1 MAILDDLGLDII
13 AAYSFSRYL
22 RLAYAGPVVRLRDSL
37 SAEADFYPNGSGGL
51 AQGSAVGDDPN
62 TWGTAPFDVI
72 TVYDQSGNALDAD
85 TLISA
90 SYPDLNLAL
99 TGGFAAMESEGL
111 RSTLNLSASGVSNST
126 SHILAAVVQYNGTEA
141 FGNNGGNVL
150 GQSAGSIAGL
160 RYEAYSGTAGVF
172 DPRYIDYQADDI
184 YQAPGTDFI
193 DQGER
198 VSLALVKPTAGSS
211 SADIEGYFE
220 GVLDGGNSGGVW
232 DIRSNFK
239 LDLSGSQASDQLS
252 PLFEAVW
259 LQSASDLIQADI
271 DALIADQMAYYETRD
286 YGPAAAGTSL
296 GTAIETDSAPPISAA
311 RVSTLGAAQE
321 TDAALSLASA
331 RRRTLTPAAEVDQ
344 ALPLSV
350 ARVRSLGVAAETEAA
365 LPLATAA
372 GVTLASV
379 TMAETALPLAA
390 ERVRSLGLATTSIE
404 ALALSTAHACTLT
417 PAIEAIQ
424 ILPITGRRI
433 TTLDIA
439 EGSDQALALVQAAGD
454 DFIRFTIELAP
465 VRSIAEIGPIRATI
479 ERAA

>member
-62 TWGTAPFDVI
+62 TWGTAPFDVV

-111 RSTLNLSASGVSNST
+111 RSTLNLSASGISNST
-126 SHILAAVVQYNGTEA
+126 SHILAAVVQYNGTEV

-184 YQAPGTDFI
+184 YQALSTDFI

-220 GVLDGGNSGGVW
+220 GALDGGNSGGVW
-232 DIRSNFK
+232 DIRSSFK
-239 LDLSGSQASDQLS
+239 LDLSGTQSSDQLS

-286 YGPAAAGTSL
+286 YVPGGGSEDTIPAQGVATPAPTVGTATLRQDHVLTAQGVATPPPTVGAAALRQVHALTVQGVATPPPTVGAATLSQVHAIGTQNVATPAPTV
-296 GTAIETDSAPPISAA
+296 GTATLRQDHVLTAQGVATPPPTVGAAAVLDVPPLVVIPNPSYA
-311 RVSTLGAAQE
+311 RVLALPSERRALTLPAE
-321 TDAALSLASA
+321 NRALTLPEE
-331 RRRTLTPAAEVDQ
+331 RRTL
-344 ALPLSV
+344 
-350 ARVRSLGVAAETEAA
+350 
-365 LPLATAA
+365 
-372 GVTLASV
+372 
-379 TMAETALPLAA
+379 
-390 ERVRSLGLATTSIE
+390 
-404 ALALSTAHACTLT
+404 HA
-417 PAIEAIQ
+417 
-424 ILPITGRRI
+424 
-433 TTLDIA
+433 
-439 EGSDQALALVQAAGD
+439 
-454 DFIRFTIELAP
+454 
-465 VRSIAEIGPIRATI
+465 
-479 ERAA
+479 